1 MSITIDAIFDGEVLR
16 PQQPLELTPNQH
28 YSITIEDAPESGTV
42 NAWRFLESIAG
53 SYDGPGDSAAEHDH
67 YIYGTPKRGANK
79 DA

>member
-16 PQQPLELTPNQH
+16 PQQPLDLVPNKH
-28 YSITIEDAPESGTV
+28 YSITIEVVPNPDSG
-42 NAWRFLESIAG
+42 NAWDFLASIAG
-53 SYDGPGDSAAEHDH
+53 SYDGPGDSADEHDH